1 MKVFFKKFTVT
12 VLCVFGLYNA
22 SLAQDTVEN
31 STRSNN
37 VSIKFKMPS
46 YTIYDTVLP
55 TEYGVSQTFKYI
67 HMLDDRYG
75 IIDSV
80 GLPILPQKTFTLSLP
95 ANVQNVSVSVTNTS
109 YITTSLTSHILPC
122 QEDVDKSNP
131 VFNYYI
137 NSTYYSSSGGA
148 FNTTYAISDTF
159 DVHGVKGVS
168 LSIMPFTY
176 NPAKKKLSI
185 LQRATITVS
194 YTCDSVGDSSYTVSP
209 VWDDYLSRFFD
220 NYTPTI
226 RDNTSAGRYLIISHP
241 DFTNTIQQFADY
253 KRNIGYDVEV
263 VSTGGTGVT
272 PEQVRQ
278 VILTKYINFFT
289 RPDFVLLVG
298 DHQYIPAAAG
308 DATMNNIDNPIT
320 DMPYSLLVG
329 SDKYADV
336 FLGRWSVADTSQ
348 LKTLVNKT
356 ISMEMKLPTY
366 DKKAK
371 FLAGDGSSCY
381 ERGSFKKSHNAVI
394 EDYFNPNGY
403 SCQKLYQVDTSTA
416 LNALN
421 DNPLLY
427 IYSGH
432 GNTNK
437 WAGETFGMDQSF
449 ITSSNHDTYPISF
462 AYACRTGNFAVSTC
476 IGENWLRL
484 RSGGVC
490 YIGCSVNS
498 KTNTDEVLEK
508 KMLGAIYFNNNHI
521 GSIFAMSIKEF
532 KNSFVWWAGVRTKER
547 YMKAYN
553 LLGDPTFN
561 VRGIGYK
568 KNLNLINHNIY
579 DGDTVYYYAN
589 NTLQSTGSIVVH
601 NGGSANINAR
611 TEITLQPGFEVKHGG
626 TCHLYL
632 HNFNRNENGRQFLSP
647 QTKTVKE
654 GKDLNIY
661 PIDENTLFECY
672 PNPTSGLL
680 NIRYRVDQKKWVS
693 ISLYNLHGILQQE
706 LYNGIKE
713 EGVYYERIDIS
724 GLPTG
729 SYFIRFMSGDNQS
742 VRKIIKH

>member
-1 MKVFFKKFTVT
+1 
-12 VLCVFGLYNA
+12 
-22 SLAQDTVEN
+22 
-31 STRSNN
+31 
-37 VSIKFKMPS
+37 MPS
-46 YTIYDTVLP
+46 YTISDTVLP
-55 TEYGVSQTFKYI
+55 AEYGVSQTFKYI
-67 HMLDDRYG
+67 HMSDDRYG

-80 GLPILPQKTFTLSLP
+80 GLPILPQKTYTLSLP
-95 ANVQNVSVSVTNTS
+95 TNVQNISVSVTNTS

-131 VFNYYI
+131 VFNYSV

-148 FNTTYAISDTF
+148 FNATYAISDTF

-176 NPAKKKLSI
+176 DPAKKRLTI
-185 LQRATITVS
+185 LQRATVNIS
-194 YTCDSVGDSSYTVSP
+194 YTCDSLGDSSYTVSP

-226 RDNTSAGRYLIISHP
+226 RDNTSAGRYLIITHP
-241 DFTNTIQQFADY
+241 MFANTIQQFADY

-263 VSTGGTGVT
+263 VSTGDTGVT
-272 PEQVRQ
+272 PEQVKQ

-298 DHQYIPAAAG
+298 DHQHIPAAAG

-320 DMPYSLLVG
+320 DMSYSLLVG

-336 FLGRWSVADTSQ
+336 FLGRWSVTDTGQ
-348 LKTLVNKT
+348 LKTIVNKT
-356 ISMEMKLPTY
+356 ISMEMKLPKY

-371 FLAGDGSSCY
+371 FLAGDATTGY
-381 ERGSFKKSHNAVI
+381 ERKSFKKSHNAVI

-403 SCQKLYQVDTSTA
+403 SCQRLYQVNSTA
-416 LNALN
+416 AQNALN

-432 GNTNK
+432 GDTNM
-437 WAGETFGMDQSF
+437 WAGITFNMTQS
-449 ITSSNHDTYPISF
+449 IISNSNHDTYPISF

-476 IGENWLRL
+476 IGESWLRL

-521 GSIFAMSIKEF
+521 GSIFALSIKEF
-532 KNSFVWWAGVRTKER
+532 KNSFVWWAGAKTKER

-568 KNLNLINHNIY
+568 KNLNLSTHNIY
-579 DGDTVYYYAN
+579 MGDTVYYYAD
-589 NTLQSTGSIVVH
+589 NTLQSVGNVVVC
-601 NGGSANINAR
+601 NGGGADFSAR
-611 TEITLQPGFEVKHGG
+611 TEITLLPGFEAKHGG
-626 TCHLYL
+626 TCHIYL
-632 HNFNRNENGRQFLSP
+632 HNFSRNENGPKVMATQNII
-647 QTKTVKE
+647 VDE
-654 GKDLNIY
+654 HKDFNICD
-661 PIDENTLFECY
+661 IEENAGFECY

-680 NIRYRVDQKKWVS
+680 NVRYKVTEKQTIS
-693 ISLYNLHGILQQE
+693 ILLYNAHGGLQKQ
-706 LYNGIKE
+706 LFYGVKE
-713 EGVYYERIDIS
+713 RGEYTDNFNLSVLAPG
-724 GLPTG
+724 T
-729 SYFIRFMSGDNQS
+729 YFIRFVSEDS
-742 VRKIIKH
+742 HYTKKIVKY

>member
-1 MKVFFKKFTVT
+1 MFCNVI
-12 VLCVFGLYNA
+12 
-22 SLAQDTVEN
+22 SAQDSIIN
-31 STRSNN
+31 GIRSNN
-37 VSIKFKMPS
+37 IIIQFKLPS
-46 YTIYDTVLP
+46 YTISDTVLP
-55 TEYGVSQTFKYI
+55 SEYGVSQTFKYI
-67 HMLDDRYG
+67 HMADESYG
-75 IIDSV
+75 IIDSI
-80 GLPILPQKTFTLSLP
+80 GLPVLPQKTFTLSLP
-95 ANVQNVSVSVTNTS
+95 ANVETVSASVTNTS
-109 YITTSLTSHILPC
+109 YSTIDLTSHILPC
-122 QEDVDKSNP
+122 QEDISKDSI
-131 VFNYYI
+131 VFNYTI
-137 NSTYYSSSGGA
+137 DNTYYSSGGGA
-148 FNTTYAISDTF
+148 FNTLYEMDDIF

-168 LSIMPFTY
+168 LSVMPFIY
-176 NPAKKKLSI
+176 NPSKKQLRI
-185 LQRATITVS
+185 LQQATITLS
-194 YTCDSVGDSSYTVSP
+194 YTCDSVGDSTYSISQ

-220 NYTPTI
+220 NYTPTL
-226 RDNTSAGRYLIISHP
+226 RSNSTTGRYLIITHP
-241 DFTNTIQQFADY
+241 LFASTIQQFADY
-253 KRNIGYDVEV
+253 KRNIGFEVNV
-263 VSTGGTGVT
+263 VSTEYTGVT
-272 PEQVRQ
+272 VNMVKNIIVSHYMVPS
-278 VILTKYINFFT
+278 Y

-298 DHQYIPAAAG
+298 DHQHIPAADG
-308 DATMNNIDNPIT
+308 DATMNNKNNPIT
-320 DMPYSLLVG
+320 DLPYSLLVG
-329 SDKYADV
+329 NDKYADV
-336 FLGRWSVADTSQ
+336 FLGRWSVTDTSQ
-348 LKTLVNKT
+348 LKIIVNKT
-356 ISMEMKLPTY
+356 ISMEMKLPKY
-366 DKKAK
+366 EKKAK
-371 FLAGDGSSCY
+371 FLAGDESSNY
-381 ERGSFKKSHNAVI
+381 MRKSFERAHDVVI
-394 EDYFNPNGY
+394 EDYFNSNGY
-403 SCQKLYQVDTSTA
+403 SCQKLYQVNGSTA

-421 DNPLLY
+421 DNPMLY
-427 IYSGH
+427 LYSGH
-432 GNTNK
+432 GDTNL
-437 WAGETFGMDQSF
+437 WAGITFNMTQYIISN
-449 ITSSNHDTYPISF
+449 SNHDTYPLSF

-476 IGENWLRL
+476 IGEIWLRH

-532 KNSFVWWAGVRTKER
+532 KNSFVWWAGARTKER